1 MEKVQFDKFR
11 ALVFQLSGINLAENK
26 EALVIARISKRM
38 RTLGIGDYR
47 VYYDHVMADRSG
59 GELTQ
64 LIDAISTNVTHF
76 YREPRHFDLLA
87 EWLQAWEREGRR
99 NVRIWSAASSTG
111 EEPYTIAMTVQEN
124 VSPAVHVEIIASD
137 ISTKVLDK
145 ARTGIYR
152 RQDIE
157 RIPPE
162 LLRKYFQVGGEEDE
176 LFRVKAVLSKMVSYS
191 QINLSTPP
199 YPVQGNL
206 DAIFCKNVMIYFT
219 QELRKQI
226 VAEFQGMLRRGG
238 YLVVGMSESLSASK
252 HELRAIEPSVYQK
265 P

>member
-1 MEKVQFDKFR
+1 
-11 ALVFQLSGINLAENK
+11 
-26 EALVIARISKRM
+26 
-38 RTLGIGDYR
+38 
-47 VYYDHVMADRSG
+47 
-59 GELTQ
+59 
-64 LIDAISTNVTHF
+64 
-76 YREPRHFDLLA
+76 
-87 EWLQAWEREGRR
+87 
-99 NVRIWSAASSTG
+99 
-111 EEPYTIAMTVQEN
+111 
-124 VSPAVHVEIIASD
+124 
-137 ISTKVLDK
+137 
-145 ARTGIYR
+145 
-152 RQDIE
+152 
-157 RIPPE
+157 
-162 LLRKYFQVGGEEDE
+162 
-176 LFRVKAVLSKMVSYS
+176 MVSYS